1 MAISGTSISHASSP
15 SGVGVGGAGDG
26 AVWFGSMAGGQAVDG
41 ATSQHHSPWLKY
53 SVPPIYGGHG
63 PGDGDN
69 GTRCF
74 AGHVPEIVIS
84 SIMLLIGLCG
94 LVGNGTILWLLGFH
108 IRRNLFTSYVLN
120 LAVADACFLLC
131 TSVSLVMYHVP
142 MLSCFHPQLL
152 HVLLPFHSRFSCS
165 GLSPVCCQGSCTL
178 CMIWVT
184 LNAAGWFLQPSA
196 FSVSA
201 FSPPFMVISNVILF
215 IKLRCRSWQYHPGRL
230 YIIFLNFYVYTNFI
244 FDICLL
250 LAAINSSSNPIIYV
264 LVGNYKKQNF
274 RESVKMALQRV
285 FEDRADPRMVGEG
298 PVSTPSSQVQQ
309 ELFTLQPLWVRL
321 ISLEFSSPETIVLGS
336 LS

>member
-1 MAISGTSISHASSP
+1 GP
-15 SGVGVGGAGDG
+15 SAPQP
-26 AVWFGSMAGGQAVDG
+26 WLPGQAGMEVLQPKLWCQFCHDHLLLSP
-41 ATSQHHSPWLKY
+41 ATLLDAWTNVQPLTGRQGIPCCTWEGQLTSP
-53 SVPPIYGGHG
+53 
-63 PGDGDN
+63 
-69 GTRCF
+69 CF
-74 AGHVPEIVIS
+74 AGHVPEIVIG

-94 LVGNGTILWLLGFH
+94 LVGNGAILWLLGFH
-108 IRRNLFTSYVLN
+108 IRRNLFTSYALN

-184 LNAAGWFLQPSA
+184 LNAAGWFLQPYA

-298 PVSTPSSQVQQ
+298 PVSRITYILNKGTEIEYVKALAGDSSKGV
-309 ELFTLQPLWVRL
+309 
-321 ISLEFSSPETIVLGS
+321 SSAYWTVS
-336 LS
+336 